1 MYGVLQES
9 LMNFYFKEH
18 PVFAENFT
26 DWLTLDLLDE
36 IIPDI
41 LIETLTATDK
51 VVCTKLQSNIE

>member
-1 MYGVLQES
+1 VYGVLQES

-41 LIETLTATDK
+41 LIETLTATGK
-51 VVCTKLQSNIE
+51 VVCTK